1 MNRVRVLLGLAGV
14 AAAAYGGLLLADD
27 SWGDLVDVATWM
39 VSGVVLHDV
48 VLAPVVVLVLVVG
61 ARRLPEV
68 WRGPTAGA
76 LVVLGSVTLLAIPV
90 LGRFGARPDN
100 PTLLDRPYVA
110 GWALIAAVTVLVTA
124 ATIVVRTRRVRRAG
138 APGTGS
144 PASR

>member
-1 MNRVRVLLGLAGV
+1 MTRVRALLALAGF

-27 SWGDLVDVATWM
+27 SRGDLVDVATWL
-39 VSGVVLHDV
+39 VSGVVLHDL
-48 VLAPVVVLVLVVG
+48 VLAPIVVVVIVVG
-61 ARRLPEV
+61 ARRLPEA
-68 WRGPTAGA
+68 WRGPAAAA
-76 LVVLGSVTLLAIPV
+76 LVVLGSVTLVAIPV

-110 GWALIAAVTVLVTA
+110 GWALIATVTVLVTV
-124 ATIVVRTRRVRRAG
+124 ATIVVRTRRLRRAT

>member
-1 MNRVRVLLGLAGV
+1 MNRVRALLALAGV

-27 SWGDLVDVATWM
+27 SWGDLVGVASWL
-39 VSGVVLHDV
+39 VSGVVLHDL
-48 VLAPVVVLVLVVG
+48 VLAPVVVVVLVVG
-61 ARRLPEV
+61 ARRLPET

-110 GWALIAAVTVLVTA
+110 GWALIAVVTVLVTV
-124 ATIVVRTRRVRRAG
+124 ATIVVRTRRLRRAA